1 MSSSGLGIVEISGI
15 GSSPTCM
22 LSPGGPD
29 ACLLLGVIIGWL
41 SGDPRSRSAQS
52 SGSSADSKA
61 SPGVAPIGGESV
73 KSFKRSD
80 ENPARTVCPRGSSP
94 FGSAITNTSLLGN
107 HAVVGTLDVLE
118 ICIAHQ
124 HFRVLTV
131 ASSKRHT
138 SIAMSNFPRAFNPSS
153 ILSTWSSLS
162 SDSSQATMAS
172 HHMIMTCAIPGTNV
186 EGSG

>member
-1 MSSSGLGIVEISGI
+1 MSSSGLGIVEISGM

-41 SGDPRSRSAQS
+41 LGDPRSRSAQS
-52 SGSSADSKA
+52 SGSSADSKV

-80 ENPARTVCPRGSSP
+80 EKPARTVCPRGSSA

-107 HAVVGTLDVLE
+107 HAVVGTLDALE
-118 ICIAHQ
+118 ICILISTFARWLHLRDIPQ
-124 HFRVLTV
+124 LLCPTFPEPSIHP
-131 ASSKRHT
+131 ASYLPGLRCRRIQARQSWHHT
-138 SIAMSNFPRAFNPSS
+138 
-153 ILSTWSSLS
+153 T
-162 SDSSQATMAS
+162 
-172 HHMIMTCAIPGTNV
+172 
-186 EGSG
+186 